1 MDTYP
6 PPKAA
11 PVVADADDEWHNT
24 LERSLFAAVRV
35 DRALLPS
42 VMNRAPVQSFTSPQ
56 SGANC
61 RYTKPPSPI
70 RRRKL
75 RFTRLSI
82 IADGFERHRIAIK
95 RALNPPH

>member
-1 MDTYP
+1 MYP

-11 PVVADADDEWHNT
+11 PVVANADDEWHNS

-42 VMNRAPVQSFTSPQ
+42 MMSRAPGNHSHHRNL
-56 SGANC
+56 A
-61 RYTKPPSPI
+61 PI
-70 RRRKL
+70 AATRSRRRRKL

-82 IADGFERHRIAIK
+82 IADSFERHRIAIK